1 MHYLGLDNLAVIR
14 FCELDRRSLEFFKA
28 EAFKIFSQAKHVD
41 HADHHT
47 IIGHVDNARYTFYA
61 GAVLAVG
68 FIQLFG
74 KHVEHDNTMTILPG
88 AYSFISIDIIQCNLL
103 KNQIRIFL
111 N

>member
-1 MHYLGLDNLAVIR
+1 MHYFGLDNLAVVR
-14 FCELDRRSLEFFKA
+14 LRELNRCSLEFTKA
-28 EAFKIFSQAKHVD
+28 ETFKIFGQAKHVD

-47 IIGHVDNARYTFYA
+47 IIGHVYHPCYTFYA

-88 AYSFISIDIIQCNLL
+88 LDPFVSIVIIQCNLL
-103 KNQIRIFL
+103 N
-111 N
+111 NT